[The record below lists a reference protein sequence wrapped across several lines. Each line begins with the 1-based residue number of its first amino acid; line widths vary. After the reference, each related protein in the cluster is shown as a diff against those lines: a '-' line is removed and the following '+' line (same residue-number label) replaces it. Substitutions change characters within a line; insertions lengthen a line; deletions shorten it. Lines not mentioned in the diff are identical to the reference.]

1 MPQFEQ
7 LDTFASQIFWLIVT
21 FSVLY
26 IILSRM
32 VLPRIGTVVTTRQK
46 KIDDDLGRA
55 ESLKQKAATVQEAY
69 EESLAKAAEDARA
82 VHNKQAAEEIAA
94 KSEKAHAKLSASL
107 ADDAQQADD
116 RIAAS
121 KTATLEELQAGAVEV
136 VQAAT
141 ERLIGV
147 SVDEGAARAALE
159 AAGGSK

>member
-82 VHNKQAAEEIAA
+82 VHRQAAEEIAA
-94 KSEKAHAKLSASL
+94 KSEKAHAKLGASL
-107 ADDAQQADD
+107 ADDAKQADD
-116 RIAAS
+116 RIAES

-147 SVDEGAARAALE
+147 SVDESAARAALE
-159 AAGGSK
+159 TAGGSK

>member
-7 LDTFASQIFWLIVT
+7 LDTFASQVFWLIVT
-21 FSVLY
+21 FTVLY

-46 KIDDDLGRA
+46 KIDDDLSRA

-69 EESLAKAAEDARA
+69 EDSLAKAAEDARA
-82 VHNKQAAEEIAA
+82 VHRQAAEEIAA
-94 KSEKAHAKLSASL
+94 KSVKAHAKLGESL
-107 ADDAQQADD
+107 ADDAKQADE
-116 RIAAS
+116 RIAAT
-121 KTATLEELQAGAVEV
+121 KTATLEELQASAVEV

-147 SVDEGAARAALE
+147 SVDEGSARAALE

>member
-69 EESLAKAAEDARA
+69 EESLAKAYEDARA
-82 VHNKQAAEEIAA
+82 VHKQAAEEIAA

-107 ADDAQQADD
+107 ADDAKQADD

-147 SVDEGAARAALE
+147 SVDEGAAKAALE

>member
-69 EESLAKAAEDARA
+69 EVSLAKAAEDARA
-82 VHNKQAAEEIAA
+82 VHKQAAEEIAA

-107 ADDAQQADD
+107 ADDAKQADA
-116 RIAAS
+116 RIAES

>member
-46 KIDDDLGRA
+46 KIDDDLSRA
-55 ESLKQKAATVQEAY
+55 ESLKQKAAAVQEAY

-82 VHNKQAAEEIAA
+82 VHKQAAEEIAA
-94 KSEKAHAKLSASL
+94 KSEKEHAKLGASL
-107 ADDAQQADD
+107 ADDAKQADE

-121 KTATLEELQAGAVEV
+121 KTTALEDLQASAVEV

-147 SVDEGAARAALE
+147 SVDEGAARSALE

>member
-46 KIDDDLGRA
+46 KIDDDLSRA
-55 ESLKQKAATVQEAY
+55 ESLKTKATSVQEAY

-82 VHNKQAAEEIAA
+82 VHKQAAEEIAA
-94 KSEKAHAKLSASL
+94 KSGKAHAKLSASL
-107 ADDAQQADD
+107 ADDAKQADE
-116 RIAAS
+116 RIVAS
-121 KTATLEELQAGAVEV
+121 KQTALDELRAGAVEV

-147 SVDEGAARAALE
+147 SVDESSARAALE
-159 AAGGSK
+159 TAGGSK